1 MSKSDQLHEL
11 SESATIGLKCRIRF
25 MADSYWVWHDLL
37 RMRNVRRGRWYLLFL
52 VVNHN
57 LKYS

>member
-1 MSKSDQLHEL
+1 
-11 SESATIGLKCRIRF
+11 